1 MVITWCMLCAIII
14 LCPPIVVSAPS
25 ILRATLQVSLSHSR
39 QAAFSGKRTIPEEQQ
54 MQGSPQTMRMMT
66 QGELYD
72 FLCKEKP
79 DFLTKSW
86 YPMVD
91 PPPQLFKMTPEEKL
105 KAFQKTVS
113 SMKSRIDGRE
123 KLEDVYYDSK
133 EPRLFS
139 GAVQCIFSIDQDT
152 KDAMPEAVENLIAT
166 GLGNW
171 GIGLVLDLLKVAL
184 NKDIPSYLFFKE
196 LDIKSIS
203 LTVANFPV
211 LSKGAV
217 AGTVN
222 IRATE
227 FMFAQVVYAVI
238 RESQTCKGMVVELTE
253 YTDDDHFVKFFG
265 TEGTLTERL
274 SNTLL
279 PILEM
284 MKENGVRIWADDAK
298 PKVVYKYDDEKQ
310 FEKQV
315 PLDDH
320 HATVVEMVFS
330 ARWMDVFERVKFSG
344 EWVIHAF
351 NLGTT
356 TAPDYAKIALYNK
369 ELKVKPEYV
378 AAVQGL
384 CAPKDDTEAAGQLKT
399 LQAAA
404 LASLQEYT
412 ERAKKTFR
420 LAPVLEASVTNEVV
434 DTFPWLRGCA
444 QQGGL
449 LFELKSEPA
458 TLQCQVEGAPQVQG
472 GYA

>member
-14 LCPPIVVSAPS
+14 LCPLIVVSAPS

-54 MQGSPQTMRMMT
+54 MQGSPQTMRLMT
-66 QGELYD
+66 QGELYRK
-72 FLCKEKP
+72 LCEEKP
-79 DFLTKSW
+79 DFLTNSW
-86 YPMVD
+86 YPLADTKPLYM
-91 PPPQLFKMTPEEKL
+91 MTPEEKL

-113 SMKSRIDGRE
+113 SMKSRIDGGE
-123 KLEDVYYDSK
+123 KPEDVYYDSK

-184 NKDIPSYLFFKE
+184 NKDIPSYLFFKN
-196 LDIKSIS
+196 LDIESIS

-211 LSKGAV
+211 LSQGAV

-222 IRATE
+222 LRATE
-227 FMFAQVVYAVI
+227 FMFAQVVCAVI

-253 YTDDDHFVKFFG
+253 YTDDDHFVTFFG

-279 PILEM
+279 PVLEM

-298 PKVVYKYDDEKQ
+298 PKAVYKYDDEKQ
-310 FEKQV
+310 FAKKV
-315 PLDDH
+315 PLEDH

-351 NLGTT
+351 DLSTT

-369 ELKVKPEYV
+369 ELKVKREYV
-378 AAVQGL
+378 AGVQGL
-384 CAPKDDTEAAGQLKT
+384 CAPKDDTQAAEQLET

-404 LASLQEYT
+404 LDALKEYT
-412 ERAKKTFR
+412 ERANKTFR

-434 DTFPWLRGCA
+434 DAFPWLRGCA
-444 QQGGL
+444 QQGSS
-449 LFELKSEPA
+449 LFELKCEPA
-458 TLQCQVEGAPQVQG
+458 TLQCQVEKTAHMQG

>member
-14 LCPPIVVSAPS
+14 LCPLIVVSAPS

-54 MQGSPQTMRMMT
+54 MQGSPQTMRLMT
-66 QGELYD
+66 QGELYRK
-72 FLCKEKP
+72 LCEEKP
-79 DFLTKSW
+79 DFLTNSW
-86 YPMVD
+86 YPLADTKPLYM
-91 PPPQLFKMTPEEKL
+91 MTPEEKL

-113 SMKSRIDGRE
+113 SMKSRIDGGE
-123 KLEDVYYDSK
+123 KPEDVYYDSK

-171 GIGLVLDLLKVAL
+171 GIGLVLDLLNVAL
-184 NKDIPSYLFFKE
+184 NKDIPSYLFFKN
-196 LDIKSIS
+196 LDIESIS

-211 LSKGAV
+211 LSQGAV

-222 IRATE
+222 LRATE
-227 FMFAQVVYAVI
+227 FMFAQVVCAVI

-279 PILEM
+279 PMLEM
-284 MKENGVRIWADDAK
+284 MKKKGVRIWVDDAK
-298 PKVVYKYDDEKQ
+298 PKAVYKYDDEKQ
-310 FEKQV
+310 FKKKV
-315 PLDDH
+315 PLEDH

-344 EWVIHAF
+344 DWVIHAF
-351 NLGTT
+351 NLSTT

-378 AAVQGL
+378 AGVQGL
-384 CAPKDDTEAAGQLKT
+384 CAPKDDTEAAGQLKS

-404 LASLQEYT
+404 LASLQKYT
-412 ERAKKTFR
+412 ERAKETFR

-458 TLQCQVEGAPQVQG
+458 TLQCQVEGTPQMQG